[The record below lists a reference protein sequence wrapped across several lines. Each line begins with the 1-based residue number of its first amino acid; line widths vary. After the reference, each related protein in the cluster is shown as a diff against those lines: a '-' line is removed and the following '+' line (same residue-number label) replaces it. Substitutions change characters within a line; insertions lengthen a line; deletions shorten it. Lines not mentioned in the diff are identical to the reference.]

1 MSEPTPVGADPD
13 RETESDSPDRDTTQ
27 AITTLRA
34 KTWAHTKSGWRA
46 FRTWRK
52 SRPFWGGVITILG
65 ALELLALMW
74 GGPIQLTLI
83 QGIAGI
89 GTIAISVTL
98 VAMVLISW
106 AQPHLRTITGIL
118 IVIIGLVSMTVSNL
132 GGFVIGMLLT
142 VIGGSLIFSWREP
155 RPVQEDGDT
164 EDDTTEDDAAEDD
177 VTEGSAAE
185 EAETSEPDEE
195 PDPSTEDTR
204 GRSTRS
210 VVSVIAAAA
219 LAGALIITPASPAAA
234 EDDGRWWWP
243 FPWPG
248 DEESE
253 TEPPE
258 DEDEDDDEDNDDED
272 NDESDDDDDDS
283 DEEDDDN
290 DAAQCEPDSIPDGDI
305 ALGSDEAEEAA
316 EAIVECMDDEDE
328 TGPEPMGDADLPP
341 ASAGLT
347 LLTADKMTQIG
358 VTYDGIVDVPSEEG
372 PIPALKFSMNSLLLE
387 NMDQSAEVPGTDQRL
402 HVLNEGSTAELNG
415 NVELY
420 VVSTEGLLYGLIP
433 ITVTPDNPIPI
444 VPPYLVLTEMT
455 SVTAYVKTDE
465 VLLPDLHE
473 PVK

>member
-1 MSEPTPVGADPD
+1 MSEPTPVGANSD
-13 RETESDSPDRDTTQ
+13 RETESDSPDNDTTQ
-27 AITTLRA
+27 ATTTLRA
-34 KTWAHTKSGWRA
+34 KTWERTKTGWRA

-74 GGPIQLTLI
+74 GPIQLTLI
-83 QGIAGI
+83 HGIAGI

-142 VIGGSLIFSWREP
+142 VIGGSLIFSWRES
-155 RPVQEDGDT
+155 RPAQA
-164 EDDTTEDDAAEDD
+164 DDTTEDDAAEK
-177 VTEGSAAE
+177 TAAE
-185 EAETSEPDEE
+185 KAESLEPDNE
-195 PDPSTEDTR
+195 PTPSDEDDR
-204 GRSTRS
+204 GRATRS
-210 VVSVIAAAA
+210 VVSVIAATA

-258 DEDEDDDEDNDDED
+258 DEDEEEED
-272 NDESDDDDDDS
+272 S
-283 DEEDDDN
+283 EDDDN
-290 DAAQCEPDSIPDGDI
+290 DEESDNEDDEDDTDTDDEDDDAAQCEPDSIPDGDI

-347 LLTADKMTQIG
+347 LLTADKMTQVG

-372 PIPALKFSMNSLLLE
+372 PIPALKYSMSSLLLE
-387 NMDQSAEVPGTDQRL
+387 NMDQSAEVPGTDGQRL

-433 ITVTPDNPIPI
+433 ITVTPENPIPI